1 MITAAS
7 KVLAACLML
16 ASQTYSIPPAV
27 LVGIYKAEGG
37 KIGQEVSNTNGT
49 YDLGPMQ
56 INTIWMPELADKW
69 GVNQTTA
76 RKWVRDDACTNVG
89 VAAWILRGHMDE
101 TGSLSQAIGNY
112 HSRTPFHGTKY
123 KKKVISILQENG
135 LIRTSR

>member
-1 MITAAS
+1 MAAG

-37 KIGQEVSNTNGT
+37 KVGQEVKNTNGS

-56 INTIWMPELADKW
+56 INTIWLPELAKKW
-69 GVNQTTA
+69 GVSESTA

-89 VAAWILRGHMDE
+89 VSAWILKQHIDE
-101 TGSLSQAIGNY
+101 TQSLSQAIAHYN
-112 HSRTPFHGTKY
+112 SRTPKHGTKY
-123 KKKVISILQENG
+123 QNRVVNIMKDNG
-135 LIRTSR
+135 LVRSHR